1 MGTGAVGRVMTATLA
16 TLRELADTGL
26 IGIDET
32 QALRPVADR
41 YAISLTSTVA
51 DLIDRTDPADPI
63 ARQYLPST
71 AELLRLPEERD
82 DPIGDGPHSPVP
94 GIVHRYPDRVL
105 LKAVHVCP
113 VYCRFCFRREMVGPS
128 GDGTMGQAA
137 FSRAIDYIA
146 GRPEIWE
153 VIITGGDPL
162 ILSPR
167 RLTEIMKSLGDI
179 EHLKIVRFHS
189 RVPVTDPDRIDGALL
204 KALKASGK
212 TVYVALHANHPR
224 ELTDEARDAI
234 DRLIASG
241 VVMVSQSVLLR
252 GVNDDADVLAQLMR
266 RFVEFRVKP
275 YYLHHPDLAPGT
287 SHFRLSIEEGRRI
300 VSELRGKVS
309 GLCMPHYILDI
320 PGGHGKVSLAE
331 SPVMEMSFAGGGEGC
346 YSIEDRLGKVHAYRD
361 S

>member
-1 MGTGAVGRVMTATLA
+1 MATSLT
-16 TLRELADTGL
+16 TLDALRDGGL
-26 IGIDET
+26 IDDSKVEELT
-32 QALRPVADR
+32 PVADR

-63 ARQYLPST
+63 ARQYLPS
-71 AELLRLPEERD
+71 AVELLRLPEERD

-128 GDGTMGQAA
+128 GDGTMGPAA
-137 FSRAIDYIA
+137 LGHAIDYIA

-153 VIITGGDPL
+153 VIVTGGDPL

-167 RLTEIMKSLGDI
+167 RLTEIMTALGAI
-179 EHLKIVRFHS
+179 EHVKIIRFHS
-189 RVPVTDPDRIDGALL
+189 RVPVTDPDRIDGVLL
-204 KALKASGK
+204 DALKASAK

-224 ELTDEARDAI
+224 ELTDEARGAI

-266 RFVEFRVKP
+266 RFVELRVKP

-287 SHFRLSIEEGRRI
+287 RHFRLSIGEGRRI
-300 VSELRGKVS
+300 VAALRGKVS
-309 GLCMPHYILDI
+309 GLCIPHYILDI

-331 SPVMEMSFAGGGEGC
+331 SPVTESSEGC
-346 YSIEDRLGKVHAYRD
+346 YSIEDRLGNVHNYRD
-361 S
+361 C